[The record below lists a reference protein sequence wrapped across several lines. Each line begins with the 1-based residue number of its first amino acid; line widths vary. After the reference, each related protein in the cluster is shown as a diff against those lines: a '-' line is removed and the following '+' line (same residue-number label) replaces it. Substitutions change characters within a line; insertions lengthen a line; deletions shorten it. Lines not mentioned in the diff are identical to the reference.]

1 MEAEAV
7 QALAESGPVGVLVGV
22 LLLRE
27 WKAHLREKAQATQ
40 ATLDDLVKAVS
51 QLQTS
56 IEGLQGEFRDWFEQK
71 VL

>member
-1 MEAEAV
+1 METEAI

-22 LLLRE
+22 LLVRE
-27 WKAHLREKAQATQ
+27 WRAHLREKAQATQ
-40 ATLDDLVKAVS
+40 ATLDDLVKAVG

-56 IEGLQGEFRDWFEQK
+56 IEGLQSEFRDWFEQK

>member
-1 MEAEAV
+1 MEGEAI

-27 WKAHLREKAQATQ
+27 WKAHLREKSQATQ
-40 ATLDDLVKAVS
+40 ATLDDLVTAVG

-56 IEGLQGEFRDWFEQK
+56 IEGLQSEFRDWFEQK